1 MSSNWPAT
9 AMLAC
14 VSASPEAVARHDK
27 AAWLNLFTVDA
38 EVHDPVGAKAHH
50 GPVAIDRF
58 YDTFIAPNAIT
69 FEVAHELVCGDV
81 VVRDVTIHTR
91 MGTGLRVSVPAHLR
105 YQLAEDATGALRI
118 RRLCAYWELGT
129 MVRQSLGGGLRGLRT
144 HLGLSRHMLAC
155 QGVSGVVGFTKGFAG
170 VGSAGRQS
178 AEALF
183 AALRDGNADLAGQ
196 RLSQDAR
203 LIVGTEPDASLDT
216 LCRQWQGLQWSKC
229 IAAGR
234 YVTASLQHGD
244 RQGLAVLSFNRQ
256 GRISQLRFEI

>member
-1 MSSNWPAT
+1 
-9 AMLAC
+9 MLAC

-81 VVRDVTIHTR
+81 VARDVTIHTR
-91 MGTGLRVSVPAHLR
+91 MASGLAVSVPAHLR
-105 YQLAEDATGALRI
+105 YQLTEDATGTLRI

-129 MVRQSLGGGLRGLRT
+129 MVRQSLGGLRGLRT

-170 VGSAGRQS
+170 VGGVGRRT

-183 AALRDGNADLAGQ
+183 TALRDGDAALAGQ
-196 RLSQDAR
+196 RLAQGAR
-203 LIVGTEPDASLDT
+203 LIVGTESNASLDT
-216 LCRQWQGLQWSKC
+216 LCQQWQGLRWSKC
-229 IAAGR
+229 IAAGQ
-234 YVTASLQHGD
+234 YVTASLHHSN
-244 RQGLAVLSFNRQ
+244 RQGLAVLSFDRQ